1 MLQSMDNVAEENWRV
16 LLSLLP
22 SDWERQAEELGAV
35 ERLRGFDSVEALLR
49 TLLLHVG
56 KGYSLRETAVQ
67 ARVAGLAEVSD
78 VTVLN
83 RLRQAEAWWRELCQ
97 ALLRE
102 NGVCFPPVP
111 RQRRIRVLD
120 GSLVKEPGRTGSQW
134 RIHYSIQLPSLWCD
148 HLSVTATSGQGT
160 AEILHRFPARAG
172 DLVMADRVF
181 CTPVGIA
188 QLRQQQADVIVR
200 WHSTSL
206 PLRAPNGGAFD
217 CLAQLRKLVPGQ
229 PAEWSVVAG
238 GPEQAVTGRICAI
251 RKSDAATRRT
261 QRRIKRKAQQG
272 GPQTKPQT
280 LEYAAYVIVFT
291 TVPVQELSTEQVL
304 NWYRSR
310 WQIELVF
317 KRMKTLAQLGHLPK
331 HGEASSRA
339 WLYGKLLLVLL
350 SEKLIRVGR
359 SISPWGYLLSE
370 TSQPQ
375 PVA

>member
-1 MLQSMDNVAEENWRV
+1 
-16 LLSLLP
+16 
-22 SDWERQAEELGAV
+22 
-35 ERLRGFDSVEALLR
+35 
-49 TLLLHVG
+49 
-56 KGYSLRETAVQ
+56 
-67 ARVAGLAEVSD
+67 
-78 VTVLN
+78 
-83 RLRQAEAWWRELCQ
+83 
-97 ALLRE
+97 LLRE
-102 NGVCFPPVP
+102 NDVCFPPVP
-111 RQRRIRVLD
+111 RQRCIRVLD

-134 RIHYSIQLPSLWCD
+134 RIHYSIQLPSLLCD

-181 CTPVGIA
+181 CTPAGIA
-188 QLRQQQADVIVR
+188 RLRQQQADVIAR

-206 PLRAPNGGAFD
+206 PLCAPDGGAFD
-217 CLAQLRKLVPGQ
+217 CLTQLRKLVPGQ
-229 PAEWSVVAG
+229 PPERAVA
-238 GPEQAVTGRICAI
+238 GRICAI
-251 RKSDAATRRT
+251 RKSDAATRRA

-280 LEYAAYVIVFT
+280 LEYAGYVIVFT
-291 TVPVQELSTEQVL
+291 TVATQELSTEQVL

-331 HGEASSRA
+331 HGEASARA
-339 WLYGKLLLVLL
+339 WLYGKLLVVLL

-359 SISPWGYLLSE
+359 SISPWGYLLPE

-375 PVA
+375 PLA